1 MKIKTITA
9 QLPTEFD
16 NAVNAALAQ
25 GYELKKRDVL
35 PLHTTVVDGCLHEW
49 PRMYYA
55 ELELI
60 PCCDNCKHEACDPDD
75 PTSPCHRCE
84 HDEMW
89 EARGS

>member
-16 NAVNAALAQ
+16 NAVNAALRE

-35 PLHTTVVDGCLHEW
+35 PPCEVGMDAY
-49 PRMYYA
+49 PRIYYA
-55 ELELI
+55 ELELH
-60 PCCDNCKHEACDPDD
+60 PSCCNCKHEECDADD
-75 PTSPCHRCE
+75 PTSPCFRCE